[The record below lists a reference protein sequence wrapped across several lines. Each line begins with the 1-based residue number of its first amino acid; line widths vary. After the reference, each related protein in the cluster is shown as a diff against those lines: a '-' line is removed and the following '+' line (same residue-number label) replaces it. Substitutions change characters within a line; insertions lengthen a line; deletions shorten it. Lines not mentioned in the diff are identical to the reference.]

1 MTYLEPCTSLRSRLK
16 CVGEAAVKI
25 VTWRRGVG
33 RTVCL
38 PARLDPDESVLQW
51 ITSVCGRTHAEPRA
65 NYVAPVSPGELGSW
79 LDTITA
85 CRAHR

>member
-16 CVGEAAVKI
+16 CVAEAAVII

-38 PARLDPDESVLQW
+38 PARLYPDESVLQW
-51 ITSVCGRTHAEPRA
+51 IAGVCGRTHAKPRS
-65 NYVAPVSPGELGSW
+65 NYVAPVSPGVLGSW
-79 LDTITA
+79 LDTVTA
-85 CRAHR
+85 CSAHR